1 MLVDMEPW
9 GHPLP
14 ECVTDLMVISP
25 GGGRVA
31 MARAGRSRRLERNFI
46 LTISCAAGS
55 IETDVEDM
63 WRSTGFCG
71 TGAVCK
77 WGKRLEDVVE
87 INTKERT

>member
-31 MARAGRSRRLERNFI
+31 RARAGRSRRLDRNFI

-55 IETDVEDM
+55 METRRRRYVEKH
-63 WRSTGFCG
+63 GFLWNRCG
-71 TGAVCK
+71 V
-77 WGKRLEDVVE
+77 
-87 INTKERT
+87 